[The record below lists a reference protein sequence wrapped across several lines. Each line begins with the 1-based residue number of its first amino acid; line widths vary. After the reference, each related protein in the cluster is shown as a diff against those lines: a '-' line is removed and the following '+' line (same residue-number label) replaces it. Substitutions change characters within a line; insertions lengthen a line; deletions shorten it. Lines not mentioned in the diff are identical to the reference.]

1 MRLKGM
7 ERVGAGAVC
16 DMMLGV
22 LQCGRG
28 RQRACIMFTQGVKI
42 LKRSVEADED
52 EDGNRR
58 AGAGAGAGAGGAVH
72 WLRLDDG
79 GGMVLYERLGIASG

>member
-1 MRLKGM
+1 MHLQGM
-7 ERVGAGAVC
+7 ELVGAAAGC

-28 RQRACIMFTQGVKI
+28 RRRACIMFTPGVKI

-58 AGAGAGAGAGGAVH
+58 AGVGAGAGAGGGSSLVEAGR
-72 WLRLDDG
+72 WRGYGYIRATRD
-79 GGMVLYERLGIASG
+79 S

>member
-7 ERVGAGAVC
+7 ERVGAGAGC

-28 RQRACIMFTQGVKI
+28 RQRACMMFTQGVKI

-58 AGAGAGAGAGGAVH
+58 AGAGAGAGAGEGQFT
-72 WLRLDDG
+72 G
-79 GGMVLYERLGIASG
+79 

>member
-7 ERVGAGAVC
+7 ERVGAGAGC

-28 RQRACIMFTQGVKI
+28 GRRACIMFTQGVKI
-42 LKRSVEADED
+42 LKRSVKADED
-52 EDGNRR
+52 EDG
-58 AGAGAGAGAGGAVH
+58 AGAGAVEVRG
-72 WLRLDDG
+72 WD
-79 GGMVLYERLGIASG
+79 